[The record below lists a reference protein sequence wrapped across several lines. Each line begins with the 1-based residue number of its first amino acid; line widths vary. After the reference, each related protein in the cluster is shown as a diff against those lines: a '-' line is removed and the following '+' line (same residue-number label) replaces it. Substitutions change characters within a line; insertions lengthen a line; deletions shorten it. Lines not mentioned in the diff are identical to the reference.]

1 MFDFLMVW
9 NYRMEVNFPLQSEIL
24 TVTFLGECWYAR
36 VK

>member
-24 TVTFLGECWYAR
+24 TVTFFYESAGMPG
-36 VK
+36 